1 SGRTKG
7 WVLRLW
13 LGIGVLS
20 AIAAVLGYALLSAMP
35 DSVDAVV
42 QAFAAGAI
50 LAMLSM
56 TLMPEAFERAGRLV
70 GVWTVVGYAISAIV
84 ATATS

>member
-1 SGRTKG
+1 
-7 WVLRLW
+7 
-13 LGIGVLS
+13 
-20 AIAAVLGYALLSAMP
+20 
-35 DSVDAVV
+35 
-42 QAFAAGAI
+42 
-50 LAMLSM
+50 MLSM